1 MSKGWLVRGVC
12 TGCTGPAVTI
22 WTTALIFF
30 FFSVFTQALYVAW
43 LWRLH
48 VGRYMRISIGYIM
61 ESNNDLASPQNSGS
75 VDLVSYTEAHID
87 QLQS

>member
-1 MSKGWLVRGVC
+1 MACTRGVYWLYWA
-12 TGCTGPAVTI
+12 GGYYLDDGVD
-22 WTTALIFF
+22 FF

-61 ESNNDLASPQNSGS
+61 ESNNDLASPQNPGS
-75 VDLVSYTEAHID
+75 VDLVSYAEAHID